1 MSVWDAGQF
10 SSISRQIMNSS
21 TVIYLFVFFLK
32 QKRLNDTIVTILYR
46 AF

>member
-10 SSISRQIMNSS
+10 SSISWQIMNSS
-21 TVIYLFVFFLK
+21 TVIYLFVFFK